1 MGAAPIRGH
10 SCDASAKFCAVK
22 RILILA
28 LLAALLGCAP
38 KADNS
43 RARLPAP
50 VESTTVG
57 AGDALTIEVVGEKDL
72 PVEYEVAS
80 DGTVVIPYIDRV
92 QVAGLEPQQIAAA
105 IRKRLIEEKILD
117 DPNVLVRVK
126 AYNSK
131 RITVL
136 GQVQKPGSFPL
147 SPGMTLIHVISLAG
161 GMTAIANGDW
171 VNLSRKTKKGTLT
184 VVLSVDAIIDGRSP
198 DIPLQAGDQVYVHER
213 VF

>member
-1 MGAAPIRGH
+1 MVA
-10 SCDASAKFCAVK
+10 
-22 RILILA
+22 RILSLA
-28 LLAALLGCAP
+28 LVIALIGCAP

-43 RARLPAP
+43 RVRLPSP

-72 PVEYEVAS
+72 PVDYEVAS

-161 GMTAIANGDW
+161 GMTPIANGDW

>member
-1 MGAAPIRGH
+1 M
-10 SCDASAKFCAVK
+10 VT
-22 RILILA
+22 RILSLA
-28 LLAALLGCAP
+28 LFVVLLGCAP

-43 RARLPAP
+43 RVRLPTP

-72 PVEYEVAS
+72 PVDYEVAS

-92 QVAGLEPQQIAAA
+92 PVAGLEPQEIAAA

-117 DPNVLVRVK
+117 APNVLVRVK

-161 GMTAIANGDW
+161 GMTPIANGDW